1 METDNEQIIL
11 DGIIDLFKNNQYEE
25 AYKKLNTIK
34 FNKIEKYFLIIA
46 YLFMFNNKT

>member
-11 DGIIDLFKNNQYEE
+11 DGIIDLFKNNHYEE

-34 FNKIEKYFLIIA
+34 NKLLMKNLLIVN
-46 YLFMFNNKT
+46 LN